1 VIVVHK
7 IYKGGADPVLAYDA
21 DSGELWG
28 HPNYWSSNLNLVG
41 LTEEEFAQFFD
52 SHTLIAGK
60 TDKDP
65 FEDIP
70 NAEELFRNYPPG
82 SEEIPGVET
91 IEPRPA
97 VNQAGEGASA
107 TEIQESLDADEA
119 TDTDT

>member
-1 VIVVHK
+1 MIVVHK

-21 DSGELWG
+21 DSEELWG

-52 SHTLIAGK
+52 SHTLIAGE
-60 TDKDP
+60 TDEDP

-82 SEEIPGVET
+82 SDEIPE
-91 IEPRPA
+91 
-97 VNQAGEGASA
+97 
-107 TEIQESLDADEA
+107 AD
-119 TDTDT
+119 TMDVDS